1 MPADLFSNMKIEK
14 LSSKNTNRV
23 SDTDSSED
31 KIRSYDLGWTHKIG
45 SLTAQLNLE
54 KPGTGISLKS
64 GNASSSLMGICLSQQ
79 ALAFSD
85 GWVRGNDAT
94 GVYAVNDARQLQTS
108 GLWRLQSPWCP
119 TKDIEDSLTAEL
131 ILSSETLREKSDGSL
146 AVECSFQATMAQTGR
161 WCTNSFRWDS
171 EPLGTC
177 EYWSQSRSQTVTVQC
192 FTFQL
197 RGSDHTLALFT
208 RSDEIHH
215 TVMTS
220 SPTEETNAPDT
231 YLYVLKSYFFPT
243 IIEKGVLHRGR
254 IVAVLG
260 PSQAEKD
267 WCTAAA
273 SAFAHQPP
281 LLQ

>member
-64 GNASSSLMGICLSQQ
+64 GNISSSLMGICLSQQ

-119 TKDIEDSLTAEL
+119 TKDIENSLTAEL

-161 WCTNSFRWDS
+161 WCTNSFRWES

-197 RGSDHTLALFT
+197 PGSDNTLALFT

-220 SPTEETNAPDT
+220 TPVEETHAPDT
-231 YLYVLKSYFFPT
+231 YAYVLKSYFFPT

>member
-1 MPADLFSNMKIEK
+1 MKIEK
-14 LSSKNTNRV
+14 LSPKNTNRV
-23 SDTDSSED
+23 SDAESSED
-31 KIRSYDLGWTHKIG
+31 KIRSHGLGWTHKIG

-54 KPGTGISLKS
+54 KPGAGISLKT
-64 GNASSSLMGICLSQQ
+64 GNISNSVLGICLSQQ

-94 GVYAVNDARQLQTS
+94 GVYAMNDARQLQTS

-119 TKDIEDSLTAEL
+119 TKDIENSLTAEL

-161 WCTNSFRWDS
+161 WCTNSFRWES

-177 EYWSQSRSQTVTVQC
+177 AYWSQSRSQTVTVQC

-197 RGSDHTLALFT
+197 PGSDHTLALFT

-220 SPTEETNAPDT
+220 TPTEEPHAPDT

>member
-1 MPADLFSNMKIEK
+1 MPADLFSTMKIEK

-64 GNASSSLMGICLSQQ
+64 GNTSSSLMGICLSQQ

-197 RGSDHTLALFT
+197 PGSDHTLALFT

>member
-1 MPADLFSNMKIEK
+1 MKIEK
-14 LSSKNTNRV
+14 LSPKNTNRV
-23 SDTDSSED
+23 SDAESSED
-31 KIRSYDLGWTHKIG
+31 KIQSNGLGWSRKIG

-54 KPGTGISLKS
+54 KPGTGISLKT
-64 GNASSSLMGICLSQQ
+64 GNISSSVLGICLSQQ

-108 GLWRLQSPWCP
+108 GLWRIQSPWCP
-119 TKDIEDSLTAEL
+119 TKDIENSLTAEL

-171 EPLGTC
+171 ETLRTC
-177 EYWSQSRSQTVTVQC
+177 AYWSQSRSQTVTVQC
-192 FTFQL
+192 FSFL
-197 RGSDHTLALFT
+197 LPDSDHTLAIFT
-208 RSDEIHH
+208 RSDEINH

-220 SPTEETNAPDT
+220 TPTEETHAPDT
-231 YLYVLKSYFFPT
+231 YAYALKSYFFPT

-260 PSQAEKD
+260 PSQAKKD
-267 WCTAAA
+267 WCMATA

>member
-1 MPADLFSNMKIEK
+1 MKTEK
-14 LSSKNTNRV
+14 LSPKNTNRV
-23 SDTDSSED
+23 SDAESSED
-31 KIRSYDLGWTHKIG
+31 KIQSNGLGWTHKLG
-45 SLTAQLNLE
+45 SLTAHLNIE
-54 KPGTGISLKS
+54 KPGAGISLKT
-64 GNASSSLMGICLSQQ
+64 GNISNSVLGICLSQQ

-94 GVYAVNDARQLQTS
+94 GVYAMNDARQLQTS

-119 TKDIEDSLTAEL
+119 TKDIENSLAAEL

-146 AVECSFQATMAQTGR
+146 AVECSFQSTMAQTGR
-161 WCTNSFRWDS
+161 WCTNSFRWES
-171 EPLGTC
+171 ETLRTC
-177 EYWSQSRSQTVTVQC
+177 AYWSQSRSRTVTVQC
-192 FTFQL
+192 FSFL
-197 RGSDHTLALFT
+197 LPDSDHTLAIFT
-208 RSDEIHH
+208 RSDEINH

-220 SPTEETNAPDT
+220 TPTEETHAPDT
-231 YLYVLKSYFFPT
+231 YAYLLKSYFFPT

-260 PSQAEKD
+260 PSQAKKD
-267 WCTAAA
+267 WCMATA

>member
-64 GNASSSLMGICLSQQ
+64 GNTSSSLMGICLSQQ

-119 TKDIEDSLTAEL
+119 TKDIENSLTAEL

-197 RGSDHTLALFT
+197 LGSDDTLALFT

>member
-1 MPADLFSNMKIEK
+1 MPADIFSNMKIEK
-14 LSSKNTNRV
+14 LSPKNTDRV
-23 SDTDSSED
+23 SDAESSED
-31 KIRSYDLGWTHKIG
+31 KIQSNGLGWTHKIG
-45 SLTAQLNLE
+45 SLTAHLNLE
-54 KPGTGISLKS
+54 KPGAGISLKT
-64 GNASSSLMGICLSQQ
+64 GNISNSVLGICLSQQ
-79 ALAFSD
+79 ALSFSD
-85 GWVRGNDAT
+85 GWVQGNDAT
-94 GVYAVNDARQLQTS
+94 GVYAMNDARQLQTS
-108 GLWRLQSPWCP
+108 GLWKLQSPWCP
-119 TKDIEDSLTAEL
+119 TKDIENSLTAEL

-146 AVECSFQATMAQTGR
+146 AVECSFQSTMAQTGR
-161 WCTNSFRWDS
+161 WCTNSFRWES

-177 EYWSQSRSQTVTVQC
+177 AYWSQSRSQTVTVQC

-197 RGSDHTLALFT
+197 PGSDNTLALFT

-220 SPTEETNAPDT
+220 TPVEETHAPDT
-231 YLYVLKSYFFPT
+231 YAYVLKSYFFPT

-260 PSQAEKD
+260 ASQAEKE
-267 WCTAAA
+267 WCAAVA